1 MLDQSFSASNFRTIY
16 DLENRKGSF
25 FESKDMFKDDVFEL
39 SRSKTNEIK
48 NIIGSIKKIRR
59 ARDSKTISQKSY
71 LFQKEVLLEIK
82 EKCKLEKGNILNG
95 ILGSLAEFV
104 NLPDYEFEIKK
115 GRLFK
120 GNQLYETIN
129 TAENHLVL
137 KQIQYN
143 IQQTYK
149 IKQSDRKLI
158 ISQQSLLLDDKFPK
172 LIIRTDIK
180 KFYESIPHKELLKK
194 IEQNNLLN
202 FQSKK
207 VIRDILKKYWNI
219 LINDGTKNTSDERV
233 GIPRG
238 IGVSALLSELY
249 MRNIDRKI
257 KSLNNVTYYSRYVD
271 DILIIITP
279 SFKKENTPSTQYIEE
294 IKKIVCEYGLEIN
307 EDKDKTSF
315 IDLRDDISTIRDSFT
330 YLGYRF
336 NFEKNKLQI
345 CMSSKKFKRYIS
357 KIEVSFLEYANDI
370 LKYKGKETETRRKLI
385 QRIKFLTSNTKLSN
399 RKGNVLIGIY
409 FSNQFLSMPFKNL
422 RVLDKKLKREIYSLE
437 SAVGTSPKLI
447 NTLKSFSFI
456 SGFNDRIISEF
467 HPESFEKII
476 KIWKK
481 I

>member
-1 MLDQSFSASNFRTIY
+1 
-16 DLENRKGSF
+16 
-25 FESKDMFKDDVFEL
+25 
-39 SRSKTNEIK
+39 
-48 NIIGSIKKIRR
+48 
-59 ARDSKTISQKSY
+59 
-71 LFQKEVLLEIK
+71 
-82 EKCKLEKGNILNG
+82 
-95 ILGSLAEFV
+95 
-104 NLPDYEFEIKK
+104 
-115 GRLFK
+115 
-120 GNQLYETIN
+120 
-129 TAENHLVL
+129 
-137 KQIQYN
+137 
-143 IQQTYK
+143 
-149 IKQSDRKLI
+149 
-158 ISQQSLLLDDKFPK
+158 LDDKFPK

-207 VIRDILKKYWNI
+207 LIRDILKKYWNI

-257 KSLNNVTYYSRYVD
+257 KSLNNVSYYSRYVD

-315 IDLRDDISTIRDSFT
+315 IDLRDDTSTIRDSCT

-370 LKYKGKETETRRKLI
+370 LKYKGKETEIRRKLI
-385 QRIKFLTSNTKLSN
+385 QRIKFLTTNTKLSN

-447 NTLKSFSFI
+447 NALKSFSFI
-456 SGFNDRIISEF
+456 NGFNDRIISEF